1 MGENEPP
8 IRRWFP
14 PISPRAALAAPASR
28 KPPRF
33 RNAPP
38 GRRPMR
44 RSGGSLPS
52 GPSRT
57 WTTMENNVFISLTSP
72 RRGRRRTGSVAC
84 RRCRA
89 GAVRQWTRVVVA
101 HGLFPVPFQF
111 RALMRA
117 LRRTGFAPVFFRYA
131 SWRQSADVSARRLV
145 DYLDRIRC
153 SGGSFPADS
162 PRPGGEAEPVHF
174 VGYSLGALVIRAAIA
189 ARPGFPVGRFVMIAP
204 PNGGAGLLSQPLPR
218 WAAQL
223 GGPALADL
231 REGSDFLRSLPPPP
245 DNAGIIAGDR
255 PFSPLYPSWWHRR
268 HLDRSDPHDGAV
280 EVANTRLAGVPHVT
294 VAESHTS
301 ICWSREVI
309 ALVRTFF
316 ETGRFP
322 AVAASPPEPLPQ
334 PPG

>member
-1 MGENEPP
+1 MVSANLSSRCPCSAGVEEATA
-8 IRRWFP
+8 FP
-14 PISPRAALAAPASR
+14 QRAARTPPHATFRRLSPVRTLSHVDHDGEQRVHLLDLAKARAPKDR
-28 KPPRF
+28 FGCLPPLSCR
-33 RNAPP
+33 
-38 GRRPMR
+38 
-44 RSGGSLPS
+44 GG
-52 GPSRT
+52 
-57 WTTMENNVFISLTSP
+57 
-72 RRGRRRTGSVAC
+72 A
-84 RRCRA
+84 
-89 GAVRQWTRVVVA
+89 AVTRVVVA

-301 ICWSREVI
+301 ICWSREAI